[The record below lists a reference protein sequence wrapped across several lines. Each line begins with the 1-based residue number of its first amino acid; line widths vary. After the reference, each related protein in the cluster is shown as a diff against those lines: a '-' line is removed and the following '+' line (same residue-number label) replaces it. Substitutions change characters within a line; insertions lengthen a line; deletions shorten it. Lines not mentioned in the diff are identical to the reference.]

1 MKTIFSLMFALL
13 IAGSLFAQDNAPA
26 DKSDQKS
33 KKEQKQA
40 ALEEQYQKNIALI
53 ETMQFVLEAD
63 FLVRQSGVQDMVSNV
78 LNYILVDSANSI
90 LQVGQNYGMGANG
103 VGGFTAKGTIS
114 KWKMDLD
121 NKKKIISIRY
131 TVSAAAIVYNVLLYL
146 PTNGNANG
154 TISGYSLSNKVN
166 FVGKL
171 VPLKSSVVFEGRSL

>member
-26 DKSDQKS
+26 DKSEQKS

-63 FLVRQSGVQDMVSNV
+63 FLVRQSGVQDMVTNV

-90 LQVGQNYGMGANG
+90 LQVGQNYGMGA
-103 VGGFTAKGTIS
+103 T
-114 KWKMDLD
+114 
-121 NKKKIISIRY
+121 
-131 TVSAAAIVYNVLLYL
+131 
-146 PTNGNANG
+146 
-154 TISGYSLSNKVN
+154 
-166 FVGKL
+166 
-171 VPLKSSVVFEGRSL
+171 E